1 MGKLLFVIV
10 MAFVT
15 VSCVNSG
22 KKESVQPID
31 TASLLHKV
39 TVGEVIQTSAY
50 TYLKVKENG
59 NEFWMAVNK
68 QDASVGDKYYY
79 DAALEMTDFQSKE
92 LDRVFDKIYF
102 VQNISTE
109 PIVKNNPVAGKE
121 SPKGKA
127 LEAFN
132 EDIKVET
139 AEGEVSIAGLYSGK
153 ADYEGKKVTVSGQ
166 VVKVNNNIM
175 GQNWIHLQDGSRHQ
189 EFYDLTITS
198 QQTAKVGDQITVEG
212 LVTLNKDFGA
222 GYFYDLIM
230 EDAQLK

>member
-1 MGKLLFVIV
+1 MKKILFILMIAVT
-10 MAFVT
+10 AFG
-15 VSCVNSG
+15 CVNSS

-31 TASLLHKV
+31 TASLLHQV
-39 TVGEVIQTSAY
+39 TVEEVIQTSVY

-68 QDASVGDKYYY
+68 QDASVGQKYYY
-79 DAALEMTDFQSKE
+79 DAALEMTDFESKE
-92 LDRVFDKIYF
+92 LNRKFDKIFF

-127 LEAFN
+127 LEAYN
-132 EDIKVET
+132 ENIKVET
-139 AEGEVSIAGLYSGK
+139 AEGEVSISGLYSDK

-189 EFYDLTITS
+189 EFYDLTVTS
-198 QQTAKVGDQITVEG
+198 QQTAKVGDQITAEG
-212 LVTLNKDFGA
+212 TITLNKDFGA